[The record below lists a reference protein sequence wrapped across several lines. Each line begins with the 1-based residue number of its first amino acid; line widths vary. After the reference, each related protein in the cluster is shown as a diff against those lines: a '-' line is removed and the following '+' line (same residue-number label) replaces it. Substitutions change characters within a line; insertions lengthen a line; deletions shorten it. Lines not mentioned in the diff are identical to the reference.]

1 MTMYLGLG
9 RNSAAFLIDV
19 YQSEF
24 FSLYAVFS
32 LILFVVFLKSESMH
46 GWLLLFTSQ
55 TGWWLDPEQNTV
67 RVFSRRR
74 LGDKPVVARLA

>member
-24 FSLYAVFS
+24 IS
-32 LILFVVFLKSESMH
+32 FLMSN
-46 GWLLLFTSQ
+46 LLSYC
-55 TGWWLDPEQNTV
+55 GRGIPMD
-67 RVFSRRR
+67 
-74 LGDKPVVARLA
+74 

>member
-24 FSLYAVFS
+24 FSLYAQSF
-32 LILFVVFLKSESMH
+32 
-46 GWLLLFTSQ
+46 LLFFL
-55 TGWWLDPEQNTV
+55 WYC
-67 RVFSRRR
+67 
-74 LGDKPVVARLA
+74 